1 MNIVVLA
8 GGIST
13 ERDVSLVSG
22 KMVYQALRAGGH
34 RVVLLDVYLGLD
46 RDVADPLAV
55 FGENVD
61 WAAGI
66 ADIKASAPDLEAVKK
81 LRGGGAKGF
90 FGPHVL
96 AICQAADVVFIALH
110 GESGENGKI
119 QACFDLLGIKYT
131 GSGPLGSALAMDK
144 TLSTQ
149 LFAANGI
156 PTPRGVSLERGE
168 AAKIPAIAFPCIVK
182 ANSGGSSIGV
192 TIARN
197 EAEYAEALADA
208 WRYDEIALVE
218 EFIEGREFSVG
229 VLAGAALPIVEIA
242 PKQGFFDYA
251 NKYQAGAVVETCP
264 AVLSPEKT
272 GEMQKLAERVFQILR
287 LKNYARI
294 DFMMDKD
301 ENLYCLEANT
311 LPGMTPASL
320 LPQEAKA
327 AGIEYAALCEK
338 IVSL

>member
-13 ERDVSLVSG
+13 ERDVSLISG
-22 KMVYQALRAGGH
+22 KMVYQTLRENGH
-34 RVVLLDVYLGLD
+34 RAILLDVYLGLA
-46 RDVADPLAV
+46 RDIPDPRAV
-55 FGENVD
+55 FAENDD

-66 ADIKASAPDLEAVKK
+66 EEIKATSPDLDAVKK
-81 LRGGGAKGF
+81 MRTESAEGF

-96 AICQAADVVFIALH
+96 ALCQAADVVFIALH

-119 QACFDLLGIKYT
+119 QACFDLLDIKYT
-131 GSGPLGSALAMDK
+131 GSGHLGSALAMDK
-144 TLSTQ
+144 TLA
-149 LFAANGI
+149 LELMEFHGI
-156 PTPRGVSLERGE
+156 PVPRGLSLKRGE
-168 AAKIPAIAFPCIVK
+168 TTKALSYPCIVK
-182 ANSGGSSIGV
+182 ANSGGSSVGV
-192 TIARN
+192 AVARN
-197 EAEYAEALADA
+197 DAEYADALANA

-229 VLAGAALPIVEIA
+229 VLAGEALPIIEIA

-272 GEMQKLAERVFQILR
+272 AEIQRTAEKVFQILR

-294 DFMMDKD
+294 DFMMDKE
-301 ENLYCLEANT
+301 ENIYCLEANT

-327 AGIEYAALCEK
+327 AGIDFAALCER
-338 IVSL
+338 IVSR